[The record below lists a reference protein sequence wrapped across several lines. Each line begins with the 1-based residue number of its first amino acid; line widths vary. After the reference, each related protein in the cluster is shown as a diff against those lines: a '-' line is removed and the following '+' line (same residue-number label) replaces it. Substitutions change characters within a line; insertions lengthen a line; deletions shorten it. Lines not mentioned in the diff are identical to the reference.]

1 MNGALP
7 AELFW
12 LTLTALMTALLWVPY
27 ILRHIAEV
35 GVVPALTYRQLDT
48 TPEAAW
54 GRRAKRA
61 HYNAVE
67 NLAVFAPL
75 AIVAVL
81 TGASSATTATACAVY
96 FFARLVH
103 YPVAVLRIP
112 YLRTLSFAVGAIAQV
127 VLALAILSAA

>member
-1 MNGALP
+1 MNAEVP

-12 LTLTALMTALLWVPY
+12 LALTALMTALFWVPY
-27 ILRHIAEV
+27 ILQHIAEA
-35 GVVPALTYRQLDT
+35 GVVRALTYVLPDT
-48 TPEAAW
+48 TPEAEW

-75 AIVAVL
+75 AIAVVL
-81 TGASSATTATACAVY
+81 VGAESATTAGACAVY

-103 YPVAVLRIP
+103 YPVAILRIP
-112 YLRTLSFAVGAIAQV
+112 LLRTLSFFVGTVAQV
-127 VLALAILSAA
+127 ILALAVLGAA